1 MKILYILTVLILC
14 FNNVISVNKS
24 DFAKMMDIKRE
35 QIKEMR
41 KNNITI
47 NRTIRYS
54 ERYRNYKLKS

>member
-47 NRTIRYS
+47 NRRIRYL
-54 ERYRNYKLKS
+54 EYN